1 MGLFGKW
8 RVHRSRGR
16 DVTVD
21 VSEEKGVRSLH
32 LGSDTV
38 QSSMRIADPVE
49 LVLSYTQSMTAFLLW
64 HPRPRHVVLIG
75 LGGGSLSKF
84 FHHHYPDA
92 RVTTVELDPRVV
104 AVARQWF
111 AVPPDDARFA
121 VAVGDG
127 AEWVRAHRAVCDVL
141 VLDAYDGE
149 SQVDALAEED
159 FYAACWHALTD
170 DGVLVVNLWSSDRRF
185 DGFLQRIERVFGD
198 LVVCLPAERR
208 GNVAV
213 FAFRTR
219 PTLVRFDRLRVAAT
233 GLEQT
238 LGVPFRR
245 FVERLPDLNAHTE
258 HELLI

>member
-64 HPRPRHVVLIG
+64 HPAPRHIALIG

-84 FHHHYPDA
+84 FHHHFPQT
-92 RVTTVELDPRVV
+92 RVTTVELNPRVV
-104 AVARQWF
+104 SVARQWF
-111 AVPPDDARFA
+111 SVPPDDARFTIEID
-121 VAVGDG
+121 DG
-127 AEWVRAHRAVCDVL
+127 AQWVRAHRAGCDVL
-141 VLDAYDGE
+141 VVDAYDGDA
-149 SQVDALAEED
+149 QVEALADED

-185 DGFLQRIERVFGD
+185 DGFLQRIERVFAD
-198 LVVCLPAERR
+198 CVVCLPAERR

-213 FAFRTR
+213 FAFRSR
-219 PTLVRFDRLRVAAT
+219 PMPTRFDRLRLGAES
-233 GLEQT
+233 LERA
-238 LGVPFRR
+238 LGVPYRR
-245 FVERLPDLNAHTE
+245 FVDRLRDLNAHTE
-258 HELLI
+258 HELLV